1 MPTIK
6 DLVHDVMAAPIGD
19 IIASVGQGVAQAQ
32 EALDRASLAQVL
44 AIYHDGDSEEL
55 RLLQEIGYQPTF
67 YALPDTTGEIQVALS
82 ISGQNNTASTAAPA
96 TQPAVRSKAL
106 SLAERFLPRLPAA
119 KVYAAPVNADLT
131 NRYGFQASAAAKIQF
146 RIVPVPAPGRASE
159 IRVVPA
165 LVGKLLEEAETLAAR
180 FALEVLAVDKNGEPL
195 TAPPANKKITGQVPE
210 AGEISV
216 VGTSIQVSFA

>member
-44 AIYHDGDSEEL
+44 AIYQDSDSDEL
-55 RLLQEIGYQPTF
+55 KLLQEIGYQPTF

-82 ISGQNNTASTAAPA
+82 ISGQNSGANNNAPA
-96 TQPAVRSKAL
+96 TQPAARSKAL

-165 LVGKLLEEAETLAAR
+165 MVGKLLEEAETLAAR
-180 FALEVLAVDKNGEPL
+180 FALEVIAVDKNGEPL
-195 TAPPANKKITGQVPE
+195 DSPPSNKKITGQIPE
-210 AGEISV
+210 AGEISI
-216 VGTSIQVSFA
+216 VGAQVRVSFS

>member
-32 EALDRASLAQVL
+32 EALDRASLAQIL
-44 AIYHDGDSEEL
+44 AIYHESDSDEL

-82 ISGQNNTASTAAPA
+82 ISGQNNATTNTPTA
-96 TQPAVRSKAL
+96 QPIARSKAL
-106 SLAERFLPRLPAA
+106 SLAERFQPRLPAT

-131 NRYGFQASAAAKIQF
+131 NRYGFQATAAAKIQF

-165 LVGKLLEEAETLAAR
+165 LTGKLLEEAETLAAR
-180 FALEVLAVDKNGEPL
+180 FALEVIAVDKNGEVLASRPG
-195 TAPPANKKITGQVPE
+195 NKKITSQEPE

-216 VGTSIQVSFA
+216 VGTQIQVSFV

>member
-6 DLVHDVMAAPIGD
+6 DLVNDVMAAPIGD

-44 AIYHDGDSEEL
+44 AIYQESDSDEL

-67 YALPDTTGEIQVALS
+67 YVLPDTTGEIQVALS
-82 ISGQNNTASTAAPA
+82 ISGQSTSTNPTA
-96 TQPAVRSKAL
+96 QPIARSKAA
-106 SLAERFLPRLPAA
+106 SLAERLLPRLPAT
-119 KVYAAPVNADLT
+119 KIYAAPVNADLT

-146 RIVPVPAPGRASE
+146 RIMPVPSPGRASD

-165 LVGKLLEEAETLAAR
+165 LTGKLLEEAEALAGR
-180 FALEVLAVDKNGEPL
+180 FALQVIAVDKNGEPL
-195 TAPPANKKITGQVPE
+195 TTAPSNKKITSQTPE
-210 AGEISV
+210 AGEISIV
-216 VGTSIQVSFA
+216 DAQIQVSFT

>member
-6 DLVHDVMAAPIGD
+6 DLVSDVMAAPIGD

-44 AIYHDGDSEEL
+44 AIYHESDSDEI

-82 ISGQNNTASTAAPA
+82 ISGQNSASSTPAATTLPA
-96 TQPAVRSKAL
+96 ARTKAM
-106 SLAERFLPRLPAA
+106 SLAERFLPRLPAS
-119 KVYAAPVNADLT
+119 KIYAAPVNADLT

-146 RIVPVPAPGRASE
+146 RIVPVPAPGRVSE
-159 IRVVPA
+159 IRVVPG
-165 LVGKLLEEAETLAAR
+165 LLGKLLDEAEALAAR
-180 FALEVLAVDKNGEPL
+180 FSLEVIAVDKNGEPL
-195 TAPPANKKITGQVPE
+195 ATPPSNKKITGQLPE
-210 AGEISV
+210 AGEISIA
-216 VGTSIQVSFA
+216 GTQIQVSFA